1 LKKGKFVEYFDICHR
16 ISVIRFMYYISVGA
30 FNIRDSKD
38 NIQISDDVV
47 KNVPIRIYRP
57 LNSTYD
63 QNKLPV
69 IFYYHGGGYFLG
81 SAGNKLVF
89 FVN

>member
-1 LKKGKFVEYFDICHR
+1 
-16 ISVIRFMYYISVGA
+16 MYYITVGA

-47 KNVPIRIYRP
+47 ENVPIRIYRP

-89 FVN
+89 FFNLKYPFTIFNCRCL